1 MSKIISNAT
10 PLIYLAK
17 IGRLDLLKRTFGEVI
32 ISEEVKR
39 EVIDEGKRLKEMD
52 AYLIEKEIKEGWIE
66 ISNVKELIDVPIK
79 LEKGEISTL
88 SLAKN
93 LGARE
98 VLIDEAPARTAS
110 EILGLTPRGTIFI
123 LLKALKIKEITF
135 DEFLEFL
142 DKLLKEGFR
151 LREEVCLEAIEIAK
165 KIASPPE

>member
-1 MSKIISNAT
+1 MSKIISDAT

-52 AYLIEKEIKEGWIE
+52 AYIVEKEIKEGWIK
-66 ISNVKELIDVPIK
+66 IFNVKELIDVPIK

-93 LGARE
+93 FGARE
-98 VLIDEAPARTAS
+98 VLIDEAPARAAS
-110 EILGLTPRGTIFI
+110 EILGLAPRGTIFI

-135 DEFLEFL
+135 DEFLELL

-165 KIASPPE
+165 KITQPSS